1 MPECTGGQAG
11 ASSGGSRFVLD
22 ITSTR
27 SYLGALTEGREIPKG
42 LSMKILTRGTR
53 GRVRSALLAPL
64 AMLVGCATAKP
75 PMSTVERVDLT
86 RFSGDWFVIAHI
98 PASLEKNAFNAVESY
113 RVAEDGTIETTYT
126 FRDGG
131 FEGERK
137 RYTPR
142 GFVRDRSTNA
152 TWGMQFLWPFRMEY
166 LVILLD
172 EERGVT
178 VIGRTDRDYVWIMA
192 RTPKISEE
200 EFGRLV
206 AFVRERGYDVTKL
219 RRVPQKWPEQG

>member
-1 MPECTGGQAG
+1 
-11 ASSGGSRFVLD
+11 
-22 ITSTR
+22 
-27 SYLGALTEGREIPKG
+27 
-42 LSMKILTRGTR
+42 MKILGRGSG
-53 GRVRSALLAPL
+53 GRLRLEWLAPL
-64 AMLVGCATAKP
+64 TLLAGACATAKP
-75 PMSTVERVDLT
+75 PMPTVERVDLA

-142 GFVRDRSTNA
+142 GFVRDPSTNA

-192 RTPKISEE
+192 RTPEIPEE
-200 EFGRLV
+200 EFARLV
-206 AFVRERGYDVTKL
+206 AFVGERGYDVTRL

>member
-1 MPECTGGQAG
+1 LRA
-11 ASSGGSRFVLD
+11 AW
-22 ITSTR
+22 
-27 SYLGALTEGREIPKG
+27 
-42 LSMKILTRGTR
+42 
-53 GRVRSALLAPL
+53 LAPL
-64 AMLVGCATAKP
+64 AMLAGGCATGKP
-75 PMSTVERVDLT
+75 AMPTVERVDLA

-98 PASLEKNAFNAVESY
+98 PAPLEKNAFNAVESY
-113 RVAEDGTIETTYT
+113 RVAADGTIETTYT

-131 FEGERK
+131 FEGEPK

-142 GFVRDRSTNA
+142 GFVRDPSTNA

-192 RTPKISEE
+192 RTPEIPEE
-200 EFGRLV
+200 EFRRLV
-206 AFVRERGYDVTKL
+206 AFVGERGYDVTRL
-219 RRVPQKWPEQG
+219 RRVPQRWPARG